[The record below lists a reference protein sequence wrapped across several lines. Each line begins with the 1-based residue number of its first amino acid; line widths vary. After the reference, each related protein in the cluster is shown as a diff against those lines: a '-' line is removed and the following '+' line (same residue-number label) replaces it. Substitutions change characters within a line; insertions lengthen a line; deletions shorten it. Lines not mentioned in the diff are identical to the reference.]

1 MLGSQ
6 LVLSSG
12 RCTLAFFLFR
22 PVSWLA
28 MPQASQAAVGE
39 ADGQAPRRREAG
51 KRIVL
56 PATFGGSPRDL
67 HQCYLDA
74 MALLAHFGRPDY
86 FITMIANPNL
96 EEVKANLETG
106 ETPQDRPDLIARV
119 FRAKLRDLIRD
130 LTINGVLGKAV
141 AFTYVVE
148 FQKRGLPDAHLL
160 LILCA
165 EVKLQDFYIGTA
177 SF

>member
-1 MLGSQ
+1 
-6 LVLSSG
+6 
-12 RCTLAFFLFR
+12 
-22 PVSWLA
+22 
-28 MPQASQAAVGE
+28 
-39 ADGQAPRRREAG
+39 
-51 KRIVL
+51 
-56 PATFGGSPRDL
+56 
-67 HQCYLDA
+67 

-86 FITMIANPNL
+86 FITMTANPNW

-119 FRAKLRDLIRD
+119 FRAKLRDVIRD

-148 FQKRGLPDAHLL
+148 FQKRGLQHAHILS
-160 LILCA
+160 ILCS
-165 EVKLQDFYIGTA
+165 EDKLQDFYIGTA